1 MATVAPRPN
10 LVPNDPLHVKTDK
23 RLGWVRDLPDS
34 RDVMFAAAPE
44 TLAALPPRV
53 DLRSK
58 CPPVYDQGQL
68 GSCTAN
74 AIAAALQ
81 FDELAA
87 NPKTPVPSRLFIYYN
102 ERAIEGTIGSDSGAQ
117 IRDGVK
123 SVAKLG
129 APPEADCPYVIGDFT
144 HKPSPA
150 AYADA
155 LKTRAI
161 AYMRVAQTLSQM
173 KGCLAAGFPFV
184 FGFTVYERFMSPA
197 MAASGVGSLPKPGE
211 KVEGGHAVM
220 AVGYDDASQT
230 FIIRNSWA
238 DTWGMKGYF
247 TFPYPYLTE
256 ADLSDDFWTI
266 RRVS

>member
-1 MATVAPRPN
+1 MPTVLSAPKY
-10 LVPNDPLHVKTDK
+10 VPGGPLAAKTIK
-23 RLGWVRDLPDS
+23 KLGWIRDLPDH
-34 RDVMFAAAPE
+34 RDVLFAAAPE
-44 TLAALPPRV
+44 TLATLPTKV
-53 DLRSK
+53 DLRPQ

-81 FDELAA
+81 FDEDEADPAA
-87 NPKTPVPSRLFIYYN
+87 PTPSRLFIYYN
-102 ERAIEGTIGSDSGAQ
+102 ERVMEGTVGSDSGAQ
-117 IRDGVK
+117 IRDGIK
-123 SVAKLG
+123 SVAKIG
-129 APPEADCPYVIGDFT
+129 APPESDWAYDEAKFAV
-144 HKPSPA
+144 KPPPA
-150 AYADA
+150 AFADA
-155 LKTRAI
+155 SKTRAI
-161 AYMRVAQTLSQM
+161 AYMRVSQTLAQM

-184 FGFTVYERFMSPA
+184 FGFTVYESFMSAA
-197 MAASGVGSLPKPGE
+197 MQSSGVGSLPAPGE

-230 FIIRNSWA
+230 FLVRNSWGTA
-238 DTWGMKGYF
+238 WGMQGYF